1 MQHTILSLFQ
11 VGIAAKTVTGQF
23 EVTVDGEL
31 VHSKEVL
38 IFTNQQTNKTL
49 VYNFTVSQN
58 GDGFCDKP
66 EKLEKVMDTIEQ
78 KLNEGEDDEDD
89 EEGEDD

>member
-1 MQHTILSLFQ
+1 MLLHNKTLSQ

-38 IFTNQQTNKTL
+38 ILQVTK
-49 VYNFTVSQN
+49 
-58 GDGFCDKP
+58 
-66 EKLEKVMDTIEQ
+66 
-78 KLNEGEDDEDD
+78 
-89 EEGEDD
+89 

>member
-1 MQHTILSLFQ
+1 MEEEFGDDIEI

-31 VHSKEVL
+31 VHSKE
-38 IFTNQQTNKTL
+38 
-49 VYNFTVSQN
+49 N

-66 EKLEKVMDTIEQ
+66 EKLEKVMDAIEQ
-78 KLNEGEDDEDD
+78 KLNDGEDEED
-89 EEGEDD
+89 EEEEEEED